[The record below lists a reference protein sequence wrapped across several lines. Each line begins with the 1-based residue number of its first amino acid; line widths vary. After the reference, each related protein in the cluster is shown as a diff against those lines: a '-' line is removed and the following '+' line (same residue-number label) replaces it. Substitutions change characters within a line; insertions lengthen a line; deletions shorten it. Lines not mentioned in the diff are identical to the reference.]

1 MKNFEDW
8 LDLPLIE
15 ITKDM
20 IEQRHQELASKTNRL
35 NTSGHG
41 LADVAMKKLR
51 AIFTFAMGRYG
62 TDDGRETKGAGLHH
76 QTPHFNHSIK
86 SDVTSQYL
94 VLDLDNLRKHMN
106 AITRTFLELFGL
118 KGKEKSI
125 VDASM
130 YVPPSEVIQLKLP
143 LNY

>member
-1 MKNFEDW
+1 LNKRTHTK
-8 LDLPLIE
+8 PLSVGSHL
-15 ITKDM
+15 TKKVSV
-20 IEQRHQELASKTNRL
+20 LCGAK
-35 NTSGHG
+35 
-41 LADVAMKKLR
+41 
-51 AIFTFAMGRYG
+51 FTFHDLRRTFSTMAAKQKVPDYIIKR
-62 TDDGRETKGAGLHH
+62 LI
-76 QTPHFNHSIK
+76 NHSIK

-94 VLDLDNLRKHMN
+94 VLDVDNLRKHMN
-106 AITRTFLELFGL
+106 AITRTFLELLGL